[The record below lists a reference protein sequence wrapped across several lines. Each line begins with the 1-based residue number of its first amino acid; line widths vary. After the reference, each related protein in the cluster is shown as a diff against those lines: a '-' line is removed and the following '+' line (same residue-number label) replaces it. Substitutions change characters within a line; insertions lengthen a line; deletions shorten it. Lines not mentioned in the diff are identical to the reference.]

1 MLTTLSWKDFCFSL
15 RTHMLT
21 FSERERYRTHSM
33 QTVNPTPANPL
44 FLSCRWSRWIRGA
57 ASSERHHE
65 DLEHQLHAELG
76 LAAGRCRD
84 PRRHL
89 HHAIC
94 AVSLRITRAGLIYL
108 SDGGHRGR
116 GPPHQTSDRKL
127 SERLTGNG
135 LRLSHLFLIL
145 EAEPEPGSC
154 FSSLVSL
161 EFI

>member
-1 MLTTLSWKDFCFSL
+1 MCVT
-15 RTHMLT
+15 
-21 FSERERYRTHSM
+21 
-33 QTVNPTPANPL
+33 L

-116 GPPHQTSDRKL
+116 GPPETCFFDSGSNRFELRETNCEPALKSVTMVTQSAAERETS
-127 SERLTGNG
+127 
-135 LRLSHLFLIL
+135 
-145 EAEPEPGSC
+145 PE
-154 FSSLVSL
+154 
-161 EFI
+161 